1 MINLLRALGS
11 MQSNTSVKRWTRKKK
26 VPEQDV
32 RACARLLEYF
42 IAIGNLGGI
51 NLNTGMVR
59 GVMKKYADKTE
70 VVK

>member
-1 MINLLRALGS
+1 M
-11 MQSNTSVKRWTRKKK
+11 

-59 GVMKKYADKTE
+59 AVMKKYADKAE